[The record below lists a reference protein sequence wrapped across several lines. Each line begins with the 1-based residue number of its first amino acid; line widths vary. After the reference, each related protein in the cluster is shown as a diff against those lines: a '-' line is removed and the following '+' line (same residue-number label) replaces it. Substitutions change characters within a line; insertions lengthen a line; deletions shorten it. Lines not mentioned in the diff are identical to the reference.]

1 MAIMVMQLLQ
11 RIVQDVLA
19 VNVVLSQQYVT
30 TPPGFASVNP
40 MSLEIAV
47 TFASQIPGTLIAVL
61 AVKTVTAHQCHCHLR
76 VMSRLVSVSAQRV

>member
-30 TPPGFASVNP
+30 TPLGFASVNP

-47 TFASQIPGTLIAVL
+47 TFA
-61 AVKTVTAHQCHCHLR
+61 R
-76 VMSRLVSVSAQRV
+76 